1 MCWICLC
8 CLSFAVICNQSLVLQ
23 SDAAGESTNFP
34 DGSRKR
40 KYFDILGS
48 YSLLVHIISMSLDY
62 LIWVGSLHFFLY
74 CFVFCFLP
82 FSQIIPTTGLWP
94 DKQVACFKSK
104 NQLALQMGEHT
115 TLPFLLKKE
124 NIRHGF
130 DFSFLLQ
137 ATCTESNISKSFMD
151 LGAFQIIQAHAR
163 QSKLYFKSHN
173 FYI

>member
-1 MCWICLC
+1 MCWHSWI
-8 CLSFAVICNQSLVLQ
+8 LQ
-23 SDAAGESTNFP
+23 SSCSHYFRVTWLFEL
-34 DGSRKR
+34 SRLLTL
-40 KYFDILGS
+40 FLIL
-48 YSLLVHIISMSLDY
+48 
-62 LIWVGSLHFFLY
+62 

-115 TLPFLLKKE
+115 SRPFLLKKE

-163 QSKLYFKSHN
+163 QSKFYFKSHN
-173 FYI
+173 F